1 MPTSNRSKPAGAL
14 RSRSGFTLIELL
26 VVIAIIGILA
36 AMLLPVLSKA
46 KKRAHRISC
55 VSNLHQFVVA
65 FTMYAGDNNDSMPT
79 GWIAGVPQSVWE
91 GACQPYYQNTNVA
104 VDPACTHF
112 RSELTPGTWFSR
124 SFDFTEYSWGIHG
137 VNGYNAGPWAI
148 GGQKG
153 SYGLNGWMYN
163 PPGGGGTSYYRK
175 LALSAGNAN
184 LAPVFGDALFD
195 GTNPGPDDVPATN
208 RGWQS
213 SDGLCEFALD
223 RHSGRNPANIAFLDS
238 SVRSV
243 GLKEMWTLRWTRD
256 WVTANP
262 GPRWPGWMN
271 GFN

>member
-1 MPTSNRSKPAGAL
+1 
-14 RSRSGFTLIELL
+14 
-26 VVIAIIGILA
+26 
-36 AMLLPVLSKA
+36 
-46 KKRAHRISC
+46 
-55 VSNLHQFVVA
+55 
-65 FTMYAGDNNDSMPT
+65 
-79 GWIAGVPQSVWE
+79 
-91 GACQPYYQNTNVA
+91 
-104 VDPACTHF
+104 
-112 RSELTPGTWFSR
+112 
-124 SFDFTEYSWGIHG
+124 
-137 VNGYNAGPWAI
+137 
-148 GGQKG
+148 
-153 SYGLNGWMYN
+153 MYN
-163 PPGGGGTSYYRK
+163 PPGGGGTSYSRK

>member
-1 MPTSNRSKPAGAL
+1 V

-46 KKRAHRISC
+46 KQRAHRIAC

-65 FTMYAGDNNDSMPT
+65 FAMYANDNSDSMPT
-79 GWIAGVPQSVWE
+79 GWMPGVPQSIWE

-104 VDPACTHF
+104 VDPACLHF
-112 RSELTPGTWFSR
+112 RSELPAGQRFSR
-124 SFDFTEYSWGIHG
+124 SFDFTEYSWGIEG
-137 VNGYNAGPWAI
+137 DNGYVGGPGAI

-163 PPGGGGTSYYRK
+163 PPGASGNFYRK
-175 LALSAGNAN
+175 MGQTQGNAN
-184 LAPVFGDALFD
+184 LSPVFGECLFD
-195 GTNPGPDDVPATN
+195 GTNPAPDDQPPTS

-213 SDGLCEFALD
+213 SDGLCEYALD
-223 RHSGRNPANIAFLDS
+223 RHHGRNPANIAFLDS
-238 SVRSV
+238 SVRAV
-243 GLKEMWTLRWTRD
+243 GLKEMWTFRWTPT

-262 GPRWPGWMN
+262 GPRWPGWMT